1 MKDCKQIA
9 AEWGLSERT
18 VSALCK
24 SGKINGVRK
33 AGRFWQ
39 IPDDAKKPS
48 DGRISSG
55 KYVKKSE
62 EKREKTITNRYIG
75 LHQST
80 SRLLL
85 CRQDNAHQGIF

>member
-33 AGRFWQ
+33 PADSGRFLMMQ
-39 IPDDAKKPS
+39 
-48 DGRISSG
+48 R
-55 KYVKKSE
+55 
-62 EKREKTITNRYIG
+62 N
-75 LHQST
+75 HQMEGFLQESM
-80 SRLLL
+80 
-85 CRQDNAHQGIF
+85 

>member
-62 EKREKTITNRYIG
+62 EKFALSGKTP
-75 LHQST
+75 
-80 SRLLL
+80 
-85 CRQDNAHQGIF
+85 

>member
-62 EKREKTITNRYIG
+62 EKEKNHY
-75 LHQST
+75 QSVYRTT
-80 SRLLL
+80 SE
-85 CRQDNAHQGIF
+85 HKPIIIM

>member
-33 AGRFWQ
+33 AGRFLMMQ
-39 IPDDAKKPS
+39 
-48 DGRISSG
+48 R
-55 KYVKKSE
+55 
-62 EKREKTITNRYIG
+62 N
-75 LHQST
+75 HQMEGF
-80 SRLLL
+80 L
-85 CRQDNAHQGIF
+85 QENM

>member
-39 IPDDAKKPS
+39 IP
-48 DGRISSG
+48 
-55 KYVKKSE
+55 
-62 EKREKTITNRYIG
+62 NRYI
-75 LHQST
+75 S
-80 SRLLL
+80 LLFN
-85 CRQDNAHQGIF
+85 R